1 MCSHHHLPF
10 FGVAHVAYLAKPEGK
25 IIGLSKLNRTV
36 EFYSRRPQVQEN
48 LTMQIH
54 EHLDKVLEVHG
65 GIAVMVSAKHLCA
78 CLRGVKHP
86 HSEMKTSKLSGAFI
100 DGDYSVRQEFYNFV
114 KDMK

>member
-1 MCSHHHLPF
+1 MHYFTFADKDTTIYEVSSSMNT
-10 FGVAHVAYLAKPEGK
+10 
-25 IIGLSKLNRTV
+25 GLD
-36 EFYSRRPQVQEN
+36 E
-48 LTMQIH
+48 
-54 EHLDKVLEVHG
+54 VLEVHG

-86 HSEMKTSKLSGAFI
+86 HSEMKTSKLSGAFR